1 VKTGIGAFC
10 MALFRNPW
18 SVALPGRLEEKIKVV
33 EVEIYKIF
41 ADTLAQTPPIKGG
54 VWSALN
60 HGR

>member
-1 VKTGIGAFC
+1 
-10 MALFRNPW
+10 MALLRNPW